1 MITNTRTYTIT
12 EQSELEQIWKDPAVE
27 FWGFVFNERTLEEC
41 EETSPNAYIATYDT
55 IKLLENTPFTIVDG
69 NGVRTTVTVPAGEY
83 GIKP

>member
-12 EQSELEQIWKDPAVE
+12 QENELEQIWKDPAVD

-41 EETSPNAYIATYDT
+41 EETSPNVYTATYDT
-55 IKLLENTPFTIVDG
+55 IKLLTDTPFTIVDG
-69 NGVRTTVTVPAGEY
+69 SGMRTTVTVPAGEY